1 MRLSRSE
8 THLLALG
15 IIFTCLLA
23 QVAAA
28 QSSVYRCVDED
39 GSVIFSDS
47 PCDDEHQRH
56 TIKESYSPDPNAPV
70 IYSRPQQQPES
81 SPSRP
86 VQLPIAPEVPH
97 STPEPRQE
105 QMATKCTR
113 QDGRRTYYTLG
124 TCGRSAVP
132 IVGGGGGVM
141 YMQDRAESAPY
152 SEACSWAQRVAN
164 NTRNSSNR
172 RRSARD
178 LARSV
183 CN

>member
-1 MRLSRSE
+1 MRLSHSKV
-8 THLLALG
+8 HLLALG
-15 IIFTCLLA
+15 CGLTCFLV

-47 PCDDEHQRH
+47 PCDDEHERH
-56 TIKESYSPDPNAPV
+56 TIQESYSPDPNAPV
-70 IYSRPQQQPES
+70 IYSQPRRLPES
-81 SPSRP
+81 RPSRP
-86 VQLPIAPEVPH
+86 IDRPIAPEVPQ
-97 STPEPRQE
+97 SRLEPRQE
-105 QMATKCTR
+105 PMATKCTS
-113 QDGRRTYYTLG
+113 QDGGRTYYTLG
-124 TCGRSAVP
+124 SCGRSA
-132 IVGGGGGVM
+132 ILSDFGDAI
-141 YMQDRAESAPY
+141 YLQDTSEQVPY

-178 LARSV
+178 FARSV